1 MASEVALKLN
11 IVTSEIIKQVEE
23 LQVIIQHYKSIGI
36 LIQGIQDYVPE
47 PHQSIILK
55 AWDDNRNLK
64 EHNE

>member
-36 LIQGIQDYVPE
+36 LIQGIQGYVPE

-55 AWDDNRNLK
+55 AWDDSRNLK